1 MSNDLTTRH
10 SGCDSPPSPVPVLP
24 STPDS
29 IVVDDSTTI
38 HDDSE
43 VEEVGEVTV
52 QQQGESVGALAQE
65 VGAPDSDSP
74 PSPVTLLPRDSQE
87 SWIVDDEATVY
98 DESEGEPVEG
108 DVADQVRDHFPSPET
123 DYFPPT
129 REVMAAWEA
138 LPQPR
143 DPHYRVVF
151 ECELEVLANANPTPV
166 PSHVTRRGWRR

>member
-1 MSNDLTTRH
+1 MRLRFSNRVSLWGHSHKRLGRPTPTPHRH
-10 SGCDSPPSPVPVLP
+10 P
-24 STPDS
+24 
-29 IVVDDSTTI
+29 
-38 HDDSE
+38 
-43 VEEVGEVTV
+43 
-52 QQQGESVGALAQE
+52 
-65 VGAPDSDSP
+65 
-74 PSPVTLLPRDSQE
+74 PVTLLPRDSQE

-108 DVADQVRDHFPSPET
+108 DVADQVRDHFPFPET

-166 PSHVTRRGWRR
+166 LNHGTRRGWRR

>member
-74 PSPVTLLPRDSQE
+74 PSPTGYAAAPRLTRALGRGRRRD
-87 SWIVDDEATVY
+87 
-98 DESEGEPVEG
+98 G
-108 DVADQVRDHFPSPET
+108 VR
-123 DYFPPT
+123 
-129 REVMAAWEA
+129 
-138 LPQPR
+138 
-143 DPHYRVVF
+143 
-151 ECELEVLANANPTPV
+151 
-166 PSHVTRRGWRR
+166 